1 MGVEDV
7 VLLLPVVILN
17 MEVFDSV
24 TRESLIFIT
33 LNVASDEC
41 RVVEVKEYIKELG
54 CL

>member
-1 MGVEDV
+1 MGVENV
-7 VLLLPVVILN
+7 VFLLPVEYFEC
-17 MEVFDSV
+17 EVFDSV

-33 LNVASDEC
+33 LNIASDEC